1 MFGLN
6 LVSNAFFDLRF
17 KMLECHL
24 MFAAWLTLIFGAEQS
39 AIDNQIV

>member
-1 MFGLN
+1 
-6 LVSNAFFDLRF
+6 
-17 KMLECHL
+17 